1 MDQLRRLVA
10 REDGHIG
17 SGLASLLAL
26 AGMVLLPIGLAGDSD
41 PLAIAGAVLLGLGII
56 VAVNAP
62 HIWVGRIYRRLD
74 RVAPDDP
81 DARTETRGRIEF

>member
-1 MDQLRRLVA
+1 MDELRRLVA

-26 AGMVLLPIGLAGDSD
+26 AGMVLLSVGLAGDSD
-41 PLAIAGAVLLGLGII
+41 PLAITGAVLLGLGII

-81 DARTETRGRIEF
+81 DARTEAGPRIEF